1 MVFTSSA
8 SLLTKLCGAL
18 FLSRREE
25 RFAFTRDNNSC
36 YEDRDVGRNEKQFYS
51 FQSVPDVL
59 SLKPSSLT
67 EREEE
72 LSRGFH
78 QYKRPEDPNNLDNCS
93 IENTPPIQTA
103 FPVAKQNL
111 VLMVVHP

>member
-1 MVFTSSA
+1 MLYPQWLNFAPDLRATNTREPS
-8 SLLTKLCGAL
+8 G
-18 FLSRREE
+18 RREE

-78 QYKRPEDPNNLDNCS
+78 QYKKGDY
-93 IENTPPIQTA
+93 
-103 FPVAKQNL
+103 
-111 VLMVVHP
+111 

>member
-1 MVFTSSA
+1 MGILSK
-8 SLLTKLCGAL
+8 LLG
-18 FLSRREE
+18 EE
-25 RFAFTRDNNSC
+25 RFAITRDNNSC

-78 QYKRPEDPNNLDNCS
+78 QYKKGDY
-93 IENTPPIQTA
+93 
-103 FPVAKQNL
+103 
-111 VLMVVHP
+111 